1 MLQHYM
7 NQLPSKIGKKVIYEI
22 YINDK
27 TEAQVA
33 QELHISQQVV
43 NKWKRKMIREL
54 SRKITS

>member
-1 MLQHYM
+1 M